1 MLVQLRRYTGLVIG
15 ASGESRS
22 APISDTK
29 RTSRSYDERVK
40 RAAQRLR
47 ELQASG
53 VALSEI
59 LSGEEGAV
67 FVHEDCEGD
76 PEVAAAAFAL
86 VHSRRTGKYLGPMI
100 RGRAGV

>member
-1 MLVQLRRYTGLVIG
+1 MVNLGDVLVQLRRYAGLVIG
-15 ASGESRS
+15 VSGESRS
-22 APISDTK
+22 TLINDTK

-47 ELQASG
+47 ELRASG

-59 LSGEEGAV
+59 LRGQAGAAFIREE
-67 FVHEDCEGD
+67 CEGN

-86 VHSRRTGKYLGPMI
+86 VHSP
-100 RGRAGV
+100 RGRHGLG